1 MHYNKYID
9 VYHCIINKYLKNAF
23 IPWLKP
29 WAFSLFNC
37 VKFAEADKDL
47 ESAENGKVRG
57 LTRTVLNQSETR
69 MDLIFWSSRGLSM

>member
-9 VYHCIINKYLKNAF
+9 VYQCIINKYLKNAF

-37 VKFAEADKDL
+37 VTDAEPL
-47 ESAENGKVRG
+47 
-57 LTRTVLNQSETR
+57 LTKGSDFGISTYFV
-69 MDLIFWSSRGLSM
+69 